1 MQLDNHYKR
10 MLVLQH
16 NTDRARSMQRI
27 AGAVLADAEAELY
40 GATERSKVVEDQLVK
55 ASSLGVG
62 VGLL

>member
-1 MQLDNHYKR
+1 

-16 NTDRARSMQRI
+16 NTDRARSAQRI
-27 AGAVLADAEAELY
+27 AGAVLADSEAELY
-40 GATERSKVVEDQLVK
+40 AASERSKIVEDQLNK

>member
-1 MQLDNHYKR
+1 